1 MKSIFLFNFLLLT
14 LTIANAQ
21 FFYGDNDE
29 CSSSAAVISDQP
41 YGTDYP
47 FSTTIGATF
56 NANTDVFSCDSS
68 SSKSTVF
75 FTFTSRYQ
83 NVVFTLMSG
92 YNINVTVLNH
102 FEDDCNPTNLELTN
116 NCFTDLDTGCNLHF
130 QEPAQVLFTGLSPQ
144 TTYKLAVWTDEM
156 EQTDF
161 SFWLTYAQRYECG
174 DGECYSLAENN
185 ENCPEDCDPISA
197 NILPPNNDDCL
208 NARNYSLC
216 IRPGL
221 PACPIRATTIGATYN
236 SGTDLFS
243 CDSDTLKSTVF
254 YQFATLT
261 PNVEFNLLN
270 GENINLTLL
279 KYEEGNCSPGSFEL
293 TDNCITNL
301 SARIDNEDVAEVL
314 FTDLTPITVDTGA
327 YVLAIW
333 TDEEEETDFSFYLK
347 SAPEIVCGDSIC
359 YDLMENFENCPQDC
373 LNTSIKNY
381 SDIFQIYPNP
391 VIDNLYINT
400 NVKTII
406 AAELK
411 VHSMDGKIWHQESYD
426 LTLINHKL
434 NLTNLPEGM
443 YYLKVVSGK
452 KYYIHKFLKLD

>member
-208 NARNYSLC
+208 NARNYSL
-216 IRPGL
+216 
-221 PACPIRATTIGATYN
+221 
-236 SGTDLFS
+236 S
-243 CDSDTLKSTVF
+243 
-254 YQFATLT
+254 
-261 PNVEFNLLN
+261 
-270 GENINLTLL
+270 
-279 KYEEGNCSPGSFEL
+279 
-293 TDNCITNL
+293 NL